1 MRSRLIRIYFHSIP
15 GIPSTLPVLKPGDRT
30 SNAGPWSKHIKRLPW
45 SIAKERDL
53 VKSVFVKFMMSQEK
67 KREPVVR
74 PTMGLNPE
82 RWNED
87 IGSNIHNVEAVFV
100 HMVGCEASVR
110 CNNCLAGRGIFALCV
125 VVDEPGFPECC
136 GNCMYGGKRGKCTIL
151 QHG

>member
-1 MRSRLIRIYFHSIP
+1 MDNDTIP

-45 SIAKERDL
+45 SIAKEGDL

-100 HMVGCEASVR
+100 HMAGGSLHYVWWLMSQGSLSAVETATAVAYQHEALINV
-110 CNNCLAGRGIFALCV
+110 
-125 VVDEPGFPECC
+125 P
-136 GNCMYGGKRGKCTIL
+136 MYPDLDQVELKLK
-151 QHG
+151 